1 MSIIWIVIYKNENGR
16 LNFSEKTIYK
26 KVIINHKKGGGKMWS
41 DKKVTPSAEMD
52 SSIG

>member
-41 DKKVTPSAEMD
+41 DKKVITWGETH